1 MKNANILVVEDESIV
16 AKDIQSRL
24 RKFGYYVPAIAS
36 TGEEAINKVAENHPD
51 LVLMDIR
58 IKGDMDGVEA
68 AKEIH
73 ERFNVPII
81 YLTAYADANTL
92 ARAKVTQPF
101 GYILKPFK
109 ERELQTTIE
118 ITLSRHEMERKLK
131 ENQQWL
137 TTVLKSIGDAV
148 ITTDS
153 NGKVTFM
160 NTVAEALTGWQQA
173 DALGSAVT
181 EVFNIALSERII
193 TQVLNSGVSVGLEE
207 QTALVSKNGVEIP
220 IENQS
225 APIKDEQGNTKGV
238 VFVFRDITKRL
249 QAEEEREK
257 LVQQLAR
264 LNTDLERQVQ
274 ERTTQLQKSL
284 GFEAVLKRIA
294 DKVRD
299 SLDEKQILQTAVR
312 ELALSLN
319 VGSCHASLYN
329 LEQDTATV
337 CYEHTT
343 AMPSSDGRVLQ
354 MAEFPE
360 LYARLLQSQCFQF
373 CPLAS
378 NPMGGQAAMLVCP
391 MSDDRGLLGDL
402 WLLHRTTYAF
412 NNLEIR
418 LVQQVA
424 NQCAIALRQAR
435 LYQAVQAQ
443 VEQLET
449 LNRLKDD
456 FLSTV
461 SHELRTPVANMK
473 MAIQML
479 KVAAGSPEK
488 TQRYLEILQAECSR
502 ETELI
507 NDLLDL
513 QRLEAA
519 SYPTF
524 LAESIN
530 LLERLPKIIDPFR
543 SRIQQRQQLLKVDI
557 PNDLPPIISDSASL
571 ERVLAELLNNA
582 CKYTPAGEQIALT
595 ASAKEEKIQL
605 QVSNSG
611 VEIAASEMSRI
622 FEKFYRIPRA
632 DRWKQGGTGLGLALV
647 KKLAQHLGGTI
658 EVDSGSNLT
667 VFTVELPMKLPVH

>member
-131 ENQQWL
+131 ENEQWL
-137 TTVLKSIGDAV
+137 ATVLKSIGDAV

-153 NGKVTFM
+153 DGKVTFM

-207 QTALVSKNGVEIP
+207 QTTLVSKNGVEIP

-343 AMPSSDGRVLQ
+343 AMPTSDGRVLQ
-354 MAEFPE
+354 MADFPE

-378 NPMGGQAAMLVCP
+378 NPMGGHAAMLVCP

-479 KVAAGSPEK
+479 KVAGVSPEK

-530 LLERLPKIIDPFR
+530 LLERLPNIIDPFR
-543 SRIQQRQQLLKVDI
+543 ARIQQRQQILQVDI

-582 CKYTPAGEQIALT
+582 CKYTPAGEQIALR
-595 ASAKEEKIQL
+595 ASANEETIQF

-611 VEIAASEMSRI
+611 VEIAANEMSRI

>member
-1 MKNANILVVEDESIV
+1 MRNANILIVEDESIV

-36 TGEEAINKVAENHPD
+36 TGEEAINKVAETHPD

-118 ITLSRHEMERKLK
+118 ITLSRYQTERKLK
-131 ENQQWL
+131 ENEQWL
-137 TTVLKSIGDAV
+137 ATVLKSIGDAV

-160 NTVAEALTGWQQA
+160 NTVAEAITGWQQA

-193 TQVLNSGVSVGLEE
+193 TQVLNSGVSVGVEE
-207 QTALVSKNGVEIP
+207 QTTLVCKNGVEIP
-220 IENQS
+220 VENQS
-225 APIKDEQGNTKGV
+225 APIKDEQGNIKGV

-354 MAEFPE
+354 MADFPE
-360 LYARLLQSQCFQF
+360 LYARLLQGQCFQF
-373 CPLAS
+373 CPLAA
-378 NPMGGQAAMLVCP
+378 NPMGGHAAMLVCP

-479 KVAAGSPEK
+479 KVSSGSPEK
-488 TQRYLEILQAECSR
+488 TQRYLEILQAECNR

-530 LLERLPKIIDPFR
+530 LLEWLPKIIDPFR
-543 SRIQQRQQLLKVDI
+543 SRIQQRQQILQVDI
-557 PNDLPPIISDSASL
+557 PSDLPPIISDSASL
-571 ERVLAELLNNA
+571 ERILAELLNNA

-595 ASAKEEKIQL
+595 ASANEEKIQL

-647 KKLAQHLGGTI
+647 QKLTQHLGGTI
-658 EVDSGSNLT
+658 QVDSAFNLT
-667 VFTVELPMKLPVH
+667 AFTVELPMKLPVH